1 MSSPTQ
7 KLYNNYTNSAG
18 KEIQV
23 NVNYLDP
30 PRYYIYDKKTNAI
43 LGQNMPLDELNK
55 FLKDNN
61 YVLSVND
68 INNPNYNYKIKD
80 NTGGRKSHRKRK
92 SHRRRKSHRK
102 RKSHRRRK

>member
-68 INNPNYNYKIKD
+68 INKPNYNYKIKD
-80 NTGGRKSHRKRK
+80 NTNTGGRKSHRKRK
-92 SHRRRKSHRK
+92 SHRRRK
-102 RKSHRRRK
+102 